1 MMRYVRRAAA
11 GMMMAAAIT
20 MLVGCGP
27 SRDQSVTTPTLGA
40 VQLSG
45 VTATATDSMVF
56 TGKYQVRL
64 SNVTTTA
71 GATSNEVAAAGNVLT
86 ATAVTLSDVA
96 PGQFLIDI
104 VSNSDKNGVATNS
117 ISAFIFK
124 KYIVSNFGNG
134 ETVSVPV
141 TIDATDTAKAYA
153 YASWPKAKSKTIAQ
167 FTPNTASLSA
177 LVATM
182 TVHLKKSSG
191 KISSAFK
198 WTPAIASLALQ
209 LGKVTP

>member
-1 MMRYVRRAAA
+1 MMRFFHCVAA
-11 GMMMAAAIT
+11 GLLMAASIS

-27 SRDQSVTTPTLGA
+27 SRDQSVAAPTLGA
-40 VQLSG
+40 IQVSG
-45 VTATATDSMVF
+45 ITATGSDTMVF

-64 SNVTTTA
+64 SNATTGA
-71 GATSNEVAAAGNVLT
+71 GATSNSATPAGNVLT
-86 ATAVTLSDVA
+86 ATTVTLSDVA

-104 VSNSDKNGVATNS
+104 VSNSDQNGVATTS

-124 KYIVSNFGNG
+124 KYIVASFGNG

-153 YASWPKAKSKTIAQ
+153 YASWPKAKSKTITQ

-191 KISSAFK
+191 KVSSAFK
-198 WTPAIASLALQ
+198 WTPAIASLALN

>member
-1 MMRYVRRAAA
+1 MMRPVRCAAA
-11 GMMMAAAIT
+11 GMMVAAAIT

-27 SRDQSVTTPTLGA
+27 SRDQSVSTPTLGA
-40 VQLSG
+40 VQLSD
-45 VTATATDSMVF
+45 VTATATVTMVF

-64 SNVTTTA
+64 SNATTGA
-71 GATSNEVAAAGNVLT
+71 GTTSNSVTPAANVLT
-86 ATAVTLSDVA
+86 ATAVTLSDVT
-96 PGQFLIDI
+96 PGQFLVDI
-104 VSNSDKNGVATNS
+104 VSNSDTNGVATTS

-124 KYIVSNFGNG
+124 KYLVANFGNG
-134 ETVSVPV
+134 ETVSIPV
-141 TIDATDTAKAYA
+141 TIDATDTAKAFA
-153 YASWPKAKSKTIAQ
+153 YASWPKAKSKTITQ

-182 TVHLKKSSG
+182 TFHLNKSSG

-198 WTPAIASLALQ
+198 WTPAIANLAQQ

>member
-1 MMRYVRRAAA
+1 MMRHVRRAAA
-11 GMMMAAAIT
+11 GMMVAAAIT

-27 SRDQSVTTPTLGA
+27 SRDQSVSTPTLGA

-104 VSNSDKNGVATNS
+104 VSNSDKNGVATNF

>member
-1 MMRYVRRAAA
+1 MRSVRRAAA
-11 GMMMAAAIT
+11 GMMVAAAIT

-27 SRDQSVTTPTLGA
+27 SRDQPVTTPTLGA

-64 SNVTTTA
+64 SNVTTGA
-71 GATSNEVAAAGNVLT
+71 GATSNGMAAAGNVLT
-86 ATAVTLSDVA
+86 ATAVTLSDAA

>member
-64 SNVTTTA
+64 SNVTTGA
-71 GATSNEVAAAGNVLT
+71 GATSNGVAAAGNVLT

-141 TIDATDTAKAYA
+141 TIDATDTAKAYV

-191 KISSAFK
+191 NISSAFK

>member
-1 MMRYVRRAAA
+1 MMHPVRFAAA
-11 GMMMAAAIT
+11 GMMLAAAIT

-27 SRDQSVTTPTLGA
+27 ARDQAVATPTLGA
-40 VQLSG
+40 IQLSS
-45 VTATATDSMVF
+45 VTATATDTMVF
-56 TGKYQVRL
+56 IGKFQVRL
-64 SNVTTTA
+64 SNATTGAGTALKSVTP
-71 GATSNEVAAAGNVLT
+71 AANVLT

-104 VSNSDKNGVATNS
+104 VSNSDKNGVATTS

-124 KYIVSNFGNG
+124 KYIVASFGSG

-167 FTPNTASLSA
+167 FTPATASLSA

-182 TVHLKKSSG
+182 TVHLKKFSG
-191 KISSAFK
+191 KVSSAFK
-198 WTPAIASLALQ
+198 WTPAIASLALN